1 MLRYLIPGI
10 LVALLA
16 TGMAIAQSQT
26 PSQTPGPARD
36 NSIPPATNQNPG
48 LQAPPEV
55 RPGEPARAT
64 NPGGVPAPVGGSSSA
79 TPEPTTL
86 VAAIHSDD
94 LIGASVRNDRNES
107 IGIVDALLISPDG
120 KVAGI
125 ILDVGGFLGVGARQV
140 VVRMNQISMAGKDL
154 RLNQGSKESLQALP
168 PYQRRS
174 TTK

>member
-1 MLRYLIPGI
+1 MMRYLIPGI
-10 LVALLA
+10 LVAALA

-26 PSQTPGPARD
+26 PSRSPARD

-64 NPGGVPAPVGGSSSA
+64 NPGGVPAPLGST

-94 LIGASVRNDRNES
+94 LLDATVRNDRNQS
-107 IGIVDALLISPDG
+107 IGTVEALLISPDG
-120 KVAGI
+120 KVAGVV
-125 ILDVGGFLGVGARQV
+125 LDVGGFLGVGARQV
-140 VVRMNQISMAGKDL
+140 VVRMDQISMVGKDV
-154 RLNQGSKESLQALP
+154 RLNQGSKESLQTLP
-168 PYQRRS
+168 PYQRRG

>member
-1 MLRYLIPGI
+1 MLRYLILGL
-10 LVALLA
+10 LVAVLA
-16 TGMAIAQSQT
+16 DGMARAQGQ
-26 PSQTPGPARD
+26 PPAHD

-48 LQAPPEV
+48 LQAPPEI
-55 RPGEPARAT
+55 RPGDPPHAT
-64 NPGGVPAPVGGSSSA
+64 NPGGVPAPVGSSGSSA

-107 IGIVDALLISPDG
+107 IGTVDALLISPDG
-120 KVAGI
+120 KVAGVV
-125 ILDVGGFLGVGARQV
+125 LDVGGFLGVGARQV
-140 VVRMNQISMAGKDL
+140 VVRMNQISMVGKDL
-154 RLNQGSKESLQALP
+154 RLNRGSKESLQALP